1 MKLCHQVAEQLLMFR
16 DGTLPEE
23 QKAFIREHL
32 QYCPPCLD
40 LLGSYEEVCD
50 VLHRLQP
57 VNMPPDLLQR
67 MKARMRERLAEGDDP
82 GGREAGGRAC
92 SGAE

>member
-1 MKLCHQVAEQLLMFR
+1 MSLCRRVAEQLLMYR

-23 QKAFIREHL
+23 QEAFIREHL

-57 VNMPPDLLQR
+57 VNMPPDLLPR
-67 MKARMRERLAEGDDP
+67 MRVRMRERLAGGGPDGDD
-82 GGREAGGRAC
+82 AGATC
-92 SGAE
+92 SGPE